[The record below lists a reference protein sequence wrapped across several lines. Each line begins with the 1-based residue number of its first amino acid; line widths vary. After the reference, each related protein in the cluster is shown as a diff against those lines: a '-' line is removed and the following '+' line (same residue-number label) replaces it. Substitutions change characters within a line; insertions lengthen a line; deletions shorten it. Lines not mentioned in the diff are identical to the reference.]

1 MSFIPSLS
9 SGTWILLA
17 ILLLLFLLYGIFP
30 YGVFNKLG
38 IPGPRP
44 LPFIGTFL
52 EYRKGVAQYDMECF
66 KKYGKLWGMYDGRQ
80 PVLAI
85 LDPNIIKAILVKE
98 CYSNFINR
106 RNFGL
111 NGPLKSALT
120 IAEDEDW
127 KRIRTVLSPTFTS
140 GKLKEMLHI
149 MNNYSNILVRNIQ
162 AYVDKDEA
170 CVMKD
175 VLGAYSMDVVT
186 SSSFSVNIDSLN
198 KPNDPF
204 VTQTKKLLKLGF
216 FNPFLIFVVIFPFF
230 RPVLEG
236 LNVNFFPK
244 DFLNFY
250 MNAVTSFKE
259 KRQKGDHSGHVDFLQ
274 LMLDAR
280 VEDTS
285 SLNKEQKAL
294 TDLEIMAQSIVFI
307 LAGYE
312 TTSKTLSYTF
322 YNLATHPDVQQKLQ
336 EEIDS
341 HLPDKASPTYDTLM
355 QMEYL
360 DMVIQETLRMYPP
373 GGRIER
379 VSKKTVEIN
388 GVIIPKGTV
397 CMIPAYV
404 LHNHPEYWP
413 EPEEFRPERFSKENR
428 ANHTPYTFL
437 PFGDGPR
444 NCIGMRFAMLN
455 MKVAITAI
463 LQHFT
468 CRPCK
473 DTLIPMEFSAQGFM
487 DPKKPI
493 VLKFV
498 PRITADE

>member
-1 MSFIPSLS
+1 MSIIPSLS
-9 SGTWILLA
+9 PGTLILLA
-17 ILLLLFLLYGIFP
+17 ILFLLFLLYGIYP
-30 YGVFNKLG
+30 YGVLYKLG

-66 KKYGKLWGMYDGRQ
+66 KKYGKLWGLYDGRQ

-85 LDPNIIKAILVKE
+85 LDPALIKMILVKE
-98 CYSNFINR
+98 CYTNFINR

-111 NGPLKSALT
+111 NGPLNSAIT
-120 IAEDEDW
+120 IAEDEQW

-140 GKLKEMLHI
+140 GKLKEMFQI
-149 MNNYSNILVRNIQ
+149 MSHYSKTLVRNIQ
-162 AYVDKDEA
+162 VYVNKDESCA
-170 CVMKD
+170 MKD

-204 VTQTKKLLKLGF
+204 VTQTKKLLKLGLF
-216 FNPFLIFVVIFPFF
+216 SPMLLLVVIFPFLN
-230 RPVLEG
+230 PILEG

-250 MNAVTSFKE
+250 MNAVTSFKA
-259 KRQKGDHSGHVDFLQ
+259 KRQKGEHSGRVDFLQ
-274 LMLDAR
+274 LMLDSR
-280 VEDTS
+280 VEDDS
-285 SLNKEQKAL
+285 GLKKEQKAL
-294 TDLEIMAQSIVFI
+294 TDEEITAQSIIFL
-307 LAGYE
+307 LAGFE
-312 TTSKTLSYTF
+312 TTSMTLTNVF
-322 YNLATHPDVQQKLQ
+322 YNLATHPDVQKKLQ

-341 HLPDKASPTYDTLM
+341 HLSDKASPTYDILK

-373 GGRIER
+373 AGRLER
-379 VSKKTVEIN
+379 VSKQTVEIN
-388 GVIIPKGTV
+388 GVTIPKGTV
-397 CMIPAYV
+397 CMIPTYV
-404 LHNHPEYWP
+404 LHHDPEFWT
-413 EPEEFRPERFSKENR
+413 EPEEFHPERFSKENKET
-428 ANHTPYTFL
+428 HTPYTFL

-444 NCIGMRFAMLN
+444 NCIGMRFAMLS

-463 LQHFT
+463 LQHFS

-473 DTLIPMEFSAQGFM
+473 DTLMPMEFSTQGFM
-487 DPKKPI
+487 QPKKPI

-498 PRITADE
+498 SRTTADE